1 METITLTKAQKNMM
15 AMEAEKEAAWGRNSG
30 LDMARIET
38 QCRAIRSQS
47 GLRSSVKGRQGSKG
61 RHNHTAIAAGSGIGN
76 PKCERLM
83 RWR

>member
-1 METITLTKAQKNMM
+1 MTTLTAMQKKMM
-15 AMEAEKEAAWGRNSG
+15 ALEAEKEAAWGRNSG
-30 LDMARIET
+30 LDMGRIET
-38 QCRAIRSQS
+38 QCSAIRSQS